1 MDLIHVN
8 TVVRPRDEAALP
20 GWIEGDAFVGG
31 GTWLF
36 SDPQPQVRRL
46 VDLSAVGWS
55 PILETATEV
64 VIAAN
69 CTYRQLEGYD
79 WSAFPAG
86 RIFPTAIR
94 SLSSSFKTYGLATVG
109 GNIGLAFAKGM
120 MTPVFITL
128 DATYELATAASS
140 GARASMRLVPAA
152 AFQTGVRETI
162 LRPGEYVRSIRV
174 PRAAFTRR
182 LVLRRT
188 AHSATSHVTAM
199 VIAAADPLIGATT
212 LTLSGAL
219 AYPVRFIVNPATS
232 LSGQV
237 DAVCATH
244 PLIAD
249 SHGSEPYRQL
259 LLRELAADALAAL
272 GTPDHAA

>member
-46 VDLSAVGWS
+46 VDLSAVAWT
-55 PILETATEV
+55 PIVETSAEV

-69 CTYRQLEGYD
+69 CTYRQLEAHD
-79 WSAFPAG
+79 WSALPAG
-86 RIFPTAIR
+86 RIFATAIR

-128 DATYELATAASS
+128 DATYELATA
-140 GARASMRLVPAA
+140 GTGKTRLVSAA
-152 AFQTGVRETI
+152 GFQIGVCKTI
-162 LRPGEYVRSIRV
+162 LRRGEYVRSIRV

-182 LVLRRT
+182 LVLRRA

-199 VIAAADPLIGATT
+199 VIGATDPGT
-212 LTLSGAL
+212 GATHLTLSGAL
-219 AYPVRFIVNPATS
+219 AYPVRFTVNATS
-232 LSGQV
+232 SPSAQV
-237 DAVCATH
+237 DAVCAAH

-249 SHGSEPYRQL
+249 SHGSASYRQL
-259 LLRELAADALAAL
+259 LLRELATESLAAL
-272 GTPDHAA
+272 ATPDHAA